1 MKCYAAVLAHVI
13 ADVCLRQQVKPGVD
27 QLHAMICHVP
37 AIHLPCLLKV
47 WWLSHFSRQHFYSIS
62 YILLL
67 PTDNI
72 WWSTG
77 EHTPHSWRHH
87 PHPDAPRCI
96 PCHYDDSAHI
106 AAAEATIP
114 SFKAI
119 KGCPCT
125 PELLCAHNNHS
136 DHMSEDWFNKYCD
149 MPRLPYH
156 MYSMHGGAGA
166 LMSIGLMRKVS
177 WDFVE
182 PCVLKTFSTGIATHV
197 VYRLLFEHA
206 PMSLSSVEGAKIFV
220 HMDSPTSL
228 LYTPKL
234 VLFHVH
240 SALFSLHSAQIMPPQ
255 LYCYLN

>member
-1 MKCYAAVLAHVI
+1 MSCLAATPPTRCVDVFSKHSPTHLTTIFALF
-13 ADVCLRQQVKPGVD
+13 ADNV
-27 QLHAMICHVP
+27 
-37 AIHLPCLLKV
+37 
-47 WWLSHFSRQHFYSIS
+47 
-62 YILLL
+62 
-67 PTDNI
+67 

-96 PCHYDDSAHI
+96 PCHYDDSAHV
-106 AAAEATIP
+106 AAADATIP

-166 LMSIGLMRKVS
+166 LMSIGLMRRVS

-182 PCVLKTFSTGIATHV
+182 PCVLKTYSTGTSTTVFASSV
-197 VYRLLFEHA
+197 VYVTTVFCVVAAVLC
-206 PMSLSSVEGAKIFV
+206 SVLCCAVLCCAVLCCAVLYMPDGAWLCVKQTL
-220 HMDSPTSL
+220 TSL
-228 LYTPKL
+228 RTQ
-234 VLFHVH
+234 
-240 SALFSLHSAQIMPPQ
+240 ACRNA
-255 LYCYLN
+255 

>member
-1 MKCYAAVLAHVI
+1 MVRKLIGTTWHSGRIVSTQRRNMQVLL
-13 ADVCLRQQVKPGVD
+13 ADNV
-27 QLHAMICHVP
+27 
-37 AIHLPCLLKV
+37 
-47 WWLSHFSRQHFYSIS
+47 
-62 YILLL
+62 
-67 PTDNI
+67 

-96 PCHYDDSAHI
+96 PCHYDDSAHVL
-106 AAAEATIP
+106 AAGATIP

-125 PELLCAHNNHS
+125 PQLLCAHNNHS

-149 MPRLPYH
+149 MPRLPHH

-182 PCVLKTFSTGIATHV
+182 PCVLKTFSTGISYLTHHYPPISV
-197 VYRLLFEHA
+197 TAVTGQGML
-206 PMSLSSVEGAKIFV
+206 MCLSGK
-220 HMDSPTSL
+220 T
-228 LYTPKL
+228 
-234 VLFHVH
+234 VLAV
-240 SALFSLHSAQIMPPQ
+240 
-255 LYCYLN
+255 CT

>member
-1 MKCYAAVLAHVI
+1 M
-13 ADVCLRQQVKPGVD
+13 
-27 QLHAMICHVP
+27 
-37 AIHLPCLLKV
+37 HLS
-47 WWLSHFSRQHFYSIS
+47 WLSTNPSGRCVPSIAS
-62 YILLL
+62 ACA
-67 PTDNI
+67 DNV

-96 PCHYDDSAHI
+96 PCHYDDSSYVASKD
-106 AAAEATIP
+106 ATIP

-125 PELLCAHNNHS
+125 PQLLCAHNNHS

-166 LMSIGLMRKVS
+166 LMSIGLMRKVK

-182 PCVLKTFSTGIATHV
+182 PCVLKTFSTGVLFFCPLCSFAAGPA
-197 VYRLLFEHA
+197 LLALLHT
-206 PMSLSSVEGAKIFV
+206 VFV
-220 HMDSPTSL
+220 
-228 LYTPKL
+228 L
-234 VLFHVH
+234 VL
-240 SALFSLHSAQIMPPQ
+240 LL
-255 LYCYLN
+255 L

>member
-1 MKCYAAVLAHVI
+1 VLCSLDMMLRVLHLSCISHIPSPRIRYIWSSAAHTSPTIQCHSVSTRRRVGVLFH
-13 ADVCLRQQVKPGVD
+13 
-27 QLHAMICHVP
+27 
-37 AIHLPCLLKV
+37 HLPIRLTT
-47 WWLSHFSRQHFYSIS
+47 IS
-62 YILLL
+62 LHLFA
-67 PTDNI
+67 DNV

-77 EHTPHSWRHH
+77 EHTDHSWRHH

-96 PCHYDDSAHI
+96 PCHYDDSAHVV
-106 AAAEATIP
+106 AADATIP

-149 MPRLPYH
+149 MPRLPHH

-182 PCVLKTFSTGIATHV
+182 PCVLKTYSTGTCTTAFAPSIVCVIHGGT
-197 VYRLLFEHA
+197 LF
-206 PMSLSSVEGAKIFV
+206 
-220 HMDSPTSL
+220 
-228 LYTPKL
+228 
-234 VLFHVH
+234 
-240 SALFSLHSAQIMPPQ
+240 
-255 LYCYLN
+255 

>member
-1 MKCYAAVLAHVI
+1 MWAGACIQLYNTSAWGLFLSVF
-13 ADVCLRQQVKPGVD
+13 QQ
-27 QLHAMICHVP
+27 
-37 AIHLPCLLKV
+37 
-47 WWLSHFSRQHFYSIS
+47 
-62 YILLL
+62 LLL
-67 PTDNI
+67 LRSSFASLASWHADNV

-96 PCHYDDSAHI
+96 PCHYDDSSSVASP
-106 AAAEATIP
+106 EATIP

-125 PELLCAHNNHS
+125 PQLLCAHNNHS

-166 LMSIGLMRKVS
+166 LMSIGLMRKVG

-182 PCVLKTFSTGIATHV
+182 PCVLKIFSTGTCST
-197 VYRLLFEHA
+197 L
-206 PMSLSSVEGAKIFV
+206 P
-220 HMDSPTSL
+220 
-228 LYTPKL
+228 L
-234 VLFHVH
+234 VCC
-240 SALFSLHSAQIMPPQ
+240 
-255 LYCYLN
+255 YCY

>member
-1 MKCYAAVLAHVI
+1 MCTF
-13 ADVCLRQQVKPGVD
+13 ADNV
-27 QLHAMICHVP
+27 
-37 AIHLPCLLKV
+37 
-47 WWLSHFSRQHFYSIS
+47 
-62 YILLL
+62 
-67 PTDNI
+67 

-96 PCHYDDSAHI
+96 PCHYDDSAHVI
-106 AAAEATIP
+106 AADATIP

-166 LMSIGLMRKVS
+166 LMSIGLMRRVS

-182 PCVLKTFSTGIATHV
+182 PCVLKTYSTGTSAVVIAQSV
-197 VYRLLFEHA
+197 VYIVTVFCVGWAGLCCAVLCCAVLCCAVLCCAGLMAHISARSKVDILEETNLRDCVPSEHLGCFARCNLCIQLF
-206 PMSLSSVEGAKIFV
+206 L
-220 HMDSPTSL
+220 
-228 LYTPKL
+228 
-234 VLFHVH
+234 
-240 SALFSLHSAQIMPPQ
+240 
-255 LYCYLN
+255 

>member
-1 MKCYAAVLAHVI
+1 MALSPSFFCPGCCAYLISFSLTSSSYLFWFGPNDTPKHVFLFFFLSDPSSSI
-13 ADVCLRQQVKPGVD
+13 PADNV
-27 QLHAMICHVP
+27 
-37 AIHLPCLLKV
+37 
-47 WWLSHFSRQHFYSIS
+47 
-62 YILLL
+62 
-67 PTDNI
+67 

-96 PCHYDDSAHI
+96 PCHYDDSPYVAS
-106 AAAEATIP
+106 AEATIP

-166 LMSIGLMRKVS
+166 LMSIGLMRKVK

-182 PCVLKTFSTGIATHV
+182 PCVLRTFSTGV
-197 VYRLLFEHA
+197 LLA
-206 PMSLSSVEGAKIFV
+206 
-220 HMDSPTSL
+220 L
-228 LYTPKL
+228 LLL
-234 VLFHVH
+234 VCLPCCHF
-240 SALFSLHSAQIMPPQ
+240 LFSILF
-255 LYCYLN
+255 C

>member
-1 MKCYAAVLAHVI
+1 MQVLL
-13 ADVCLRQQVKPGVD
+13 ADNV
-27 QLHAMICHVP
+27 
-37 AIHLPCLLKV
+37 
-47 WWLSHFSRQHFYSIS
+47 
-62 YILLL
+62 
-67 PTDNI
+67 

-96 PCHYDDSAHI
+96 PCHYDDSAHVL
-106 AAAEATIP
+106 AAEATIP

-125 PELLCAHNNHS
+125 PQLLCAHNNHS

-149 MPRLPYH
+149 MPRLPHH

-182 PCVLKTFSTGIATHV
+182 PCVLKTFSTGTSCLPHHDPPPISVDAVTGQGMLMCLSGRTV
-197 VYRLLFEHA
+197 LLWCTMFPLPK
-206 PMSLSSVEGAKIFV
+206 PMSALPAIFLVMRTTRSSHIRIA
-220 HMDSPTSL
+220 S
-228 LYTPKL
+228 
-234 VLFHVH
+234 
-240 SALFSLHSAQIMPPQ
+240 
-255 LYCYLN
+255 YLDCSVPYKPL